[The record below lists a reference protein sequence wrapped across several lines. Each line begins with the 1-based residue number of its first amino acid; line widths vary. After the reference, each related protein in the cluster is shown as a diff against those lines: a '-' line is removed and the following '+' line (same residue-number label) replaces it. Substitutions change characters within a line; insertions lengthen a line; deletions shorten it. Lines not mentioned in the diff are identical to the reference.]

1 MHHAETLKLLT
12 RLPERRP
19 ASSLPSRLDEF
30 FDRLMACATPGEAR
44 PVEEAIWGAWMH
56 HGHEEAELALERA
69 SADMAARRF
78 DLAETRLAILLRRR
92 PDWAEAWNKRATLC
106 YLMERDDESV
116 EAIHRTLELEP
127 RHFGALCGLGEI
139 FRSRGDAGAALL
151 AFGLALR
158 VHPQLDEVRET
169 IRALRANRADSAR

>member
-1 MHHAETLKLLT
+1 MGHAETLRLLS

-19 ASSLPSRLDEF
+19 APSLPSRLDEF
-30 FDRLMACATPGEAR
+30 FHRLTACATPGEAR
-44 PVEEAIWGAWMH
+44 PVEDAIWGAWMY
-56 HGHEEAELALERA
+56 HGHDEADTALARA

-139 FRSRGDAGAALL
+139 FRSRGEMGAALL

-158 VHPQLDEVRET
+158 VHPQLEGVRET
-169 IRALRANRADSAR
+169 TRALRADQGHSGR